1 MTERSDKTEKAF
13 DPSRYLTR
21 LPKRARQTDGS
32 WKTVETDYLE
42 VKWRL
47 LWLRTDH
54 ADAAIETEM
63 VSHEGDTA
71 VFRARVTIPGGGTA
85 TGWGHETAAD
95 FGDYLEKA
103 ETKAL
108 GRALAALGY
117 GTQFCEDFEFEQASS
132 RVGDAARVVDAPI
145 NPGAL
150 RAFRGSRPEAG
161 NVTSIRAS
169 SMDAV
174 RASATDAAND
184 AARHAQPAPAD
195 RSVPLATEPQV
206 KAIYAIARGTL
217 ALDDEEL
224 DVRCRERYGC
234 APQALTRRQASE
246 FIDALKLSVAGHAS

>member
-1 MTERSDKTEKAF
+1 VTEHSDKAEKTF

-21 LPKRARQTDGS
+21 LPKRARQADGS

-54 ADAAIETEM
+54 PDASIETEM
-63 VSHEGDTA
+63 VSYADETA
-71 VFRARVTIPGGGTA
+71 IFKARVAVPGGGSA

-95 FGDYLEKA
+95 FGDFLEKA

-108 GRALAALGY
+108 GRALSALGY
-117 GTQFCEDFEFEQASS
+117 GTQFCEDFDFEQAPS
-132 RVGDAARVVDAPI
+132 RVGEAARVVDAPI
-145 NPGAL
+145 DRGTV
-150 RAFRGSRPEAG
+150 RAFRGPEQAA
-161 NVTSIRAS
+161 NVTSIRGS
-169 SMDAV
+169 GVDGSRDAGE
-174 RASATDAAND
+174 
-184 AARHAQPAPAD
+184 AARRAQSSGAD

-224 DVRCRERYGC
+224 DNRCRERYGC
-234 APQALTRRQASE
+234 APAALTRRQASE